1 MDCQPSASRGEG
13 NQSQCMR
20 GQWLQRQS
28 ADSPGPKGLD
38 LKEMHVKRFRT
49 VALVVGL
56 VLVGYTTLTFLGT
69 AAAAGSKA
77 QTIPT
82 KVVQD
87 QVSQYNF
94 AVKAGTKTDRCV
106 QAGFVASAYSQ
117 AKDEPNH
124 EEWERI
130 RQDDCK
136 AAGLPQ

>member
-1 MDCQPSASRGEG
+1 MFTAGGRCFPQP
-13 NQSQCMR
+13 N
-20 GQWLQRQS
+20 W
-28 ADSPGPKGLD
+28 LD
-38 LKEMHVKRFRT
+38 LKEMDVKRFRT
-49 VALVVGL
+49 MALIVGL

-69 AAAAGSKA
+69 AATGSRA
-77 QTIPT
+77 QTVPV

-87 QVSQYNF
+87 QVAQYNF

-106 QAGFVASAYSQ
+106 QAGFVASAYIQ

-136 AAGLPQ
+136 AAGLNR